1 MAKTPK
7 WKAEFEQRAAEK
19 EARLAA
25 MTPAQRARA
34 KARDE
39 KRSDAFSQFLRK
51 TMNDAVGQ
59 YNANANTGEPCELPT
74 RKITARSFTAKI
86 TEADRI
92 RAQSLGVQ
100 L

>member
-7 WKAEFEQRAAEK
+7 WKAEFEQREAEK

-34 KARDE
+34 KARDK

-59 YNANANTGEPCELPT
+59 YNAKANTGERCELPT